1 MSTASNPD
9 PSTPPT
15 PQPAP
20 RSAAPARTSYL
31 ALLRMPGAAG
41 FFTAAS
47 TGRLGIT
54 MTSLGLVWL
63 LHAATGSY
71 AVAGVAVGAFA
82 LAEALVGPQVARL
95 VDAYGQTRVL
105 PVLVGVHAAAM
116 ATVITAVTAQGDAGV
131 VVLVAVV
138 VAGASA
144 PQLGALSAA
153 RWVHLL
159 HRQPSHDAPSVLPAA
174 FALESV
180 ANAGAYLVGPVAVS
194 AVAATGRP
202 ALGSTTAAA
211 LVVTGS
217 LALAAQRASAPP
229 AAGARPRR
237 RRGGAGRPLLSRAF
251 VVLVAVNVGM
261 GAYFGALQVAV
272 PAFTTQAG
280 RSGAAPA
287 LFAVGSVTGLL
298 AVWVYGRRT
307 WRAPHH
313 RQLAIATTVLAVG
326 SALLIGA
333 GDVVQLG
340 LLLAATGAV
349 VPVVLVLSSVL
360 TQARVERAVLTQAFT
375 WLSSASAAGLA
386 GAVGIAGIAIDATGA
401 RGGLAVAT
409 IATAAIAVVVISAPR
424 ALSGPPTPTAA
435 GHDSE
440 PGDGDRAG
448 GAER

>member
-9 PSTPPT
+9 PSTLST

-20 RSAAPARTSYL
+20 RSGAPARTSYL
-31 ALLRMPGAAG
+31 ALLRLPGAAG
-41 FFTAAS
+41 FFAAAS
-47 TGRLGIT
+47 AGRLGIT

-63 LHAATGSY
+63 LRDATGSY

-82 LAEALVGPQVARL
+82 LAEALVSPQVARL
-95 VDAYGQTRVL
+95 IDAHGQTRVV
-105 PVLVGVHAAAM
+105 PVLVGVHAAAV
-116 ATVITAVTAQGDAGV
+116 ALVITAVTVQESAGV

-138 VAGASA
+138 VAGASI

-159 HRQPSHDAPSVLPAA
+159 HHRPSEQASSVLPTA

-180 ANAGAYLVGPVAVS
+180 ANAGAYLGGPVAVS
-194 AVAATGRP
+194 VVAATGRP
-202 ALGSTTAAA
+202 ALGSATAAA
-211 LVVTGS
+211 LVVLGG

-229 AAGARPRR
+229 AAGARPHR
-237 RRGGAGRPLLSRAF
+237 RRGRAGRPLLSRAF
-251 VVLVAVNVGM
+251 VVLIAVNVGM

-272 PAFTTQAG
+272 PAFTTQVD
-280 RSGAAPA
+280 RPAAAAA
-287 LFAVGSVTGLL
+287 LFGVGSVSGLL
-298 AVWVYGRRT
+298 AAWAYGRRT

-313 RQLAIATTVLAVG
+313 RQLAIATTALAVCT
-326 SALLIGA
+326 APLLAA

-375 WLSSASAAGLA
+375 WLNSVSAAGLA
-386 GAVGIAGIAIDATGA
+386 AAIGIAGIATDAGGA
-401 RGGLAVAT
+401 RGGLAVAA
-409 IATAAIAVVVISAPR
+409 IATASVAIAVLSTPR
-424 ALSGPPTPTAA
+424 ALSGSPALTA
-435 GHDSE
+435 GHDLD